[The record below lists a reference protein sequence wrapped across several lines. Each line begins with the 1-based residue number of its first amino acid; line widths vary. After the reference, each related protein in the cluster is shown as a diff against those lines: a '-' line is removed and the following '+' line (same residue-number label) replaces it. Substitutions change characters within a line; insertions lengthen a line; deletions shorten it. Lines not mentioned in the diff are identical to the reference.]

1 MWHEDKWSE
10 WKFYHGESCRGIQ
23 HQFSSSTV
31 LFPIIYQ
38 LLVNTTNIFWV
49 CTYFSL
55 KRQIKTIY
63 KGVRQHAYMYM
74 RCECVCVLACMCVC
88 VCACMHVCYYLAGFI
103 IDLGGQF
110 SGGGQDQSDGEH
122 LTTAISTVLH
132 SHTSLSTP
140 IHTYNFLNV
149 PFDNFPPLVKSLLP
163 IHPVCLLQA
172 IWLLYP
178 LCSSNPKTNLSCQT
192 QSNEKE

>member
-1 MWHEDKWSE
+1 M
-10 WKFYHGESCRGIQ
+10 
-23 HQFSSSTV
+23 
-31 LFPIIYQ
+31 
-38 LLVNTTNIFWV
+38 NTTNIFWV